1 MLRIEVPLGPEQ
13 WDEAKEE
20 FVLPPVQVL
29 LLEHSL
35 VSLSKWESKWL
46 KPFFSRKEKTTEE
59 LRSYIQMMVVTPNVQ
74 PEVYDHLTDENIR
87 DIETYI
93 DAPMTATTFSKDK
106 SGAQNREIVTA
117 EIIYYWMI
125 AHQIPVKFE
134 RWHINRLLT
143 LIRVCNEKNAPKKK
157 RGRDSTARKYAAMN
171 AARRAKYNS
180 KG

>member
-1 MLRIEVPLGPEQ
+1 MLRIEVPLGPEK

-20 FVLPPVQVL
+20 FILPPVQVL

-35 VSLSKWESKWL
+35 VSLSKWESTWL
-46 KPFFSRKEKTTEE
+46 KPFFSRKGKTAEE
-59 LRSYIQMMVVTPNVQ
+59 LLSYIKMMVVTPNVP

-87 DIETYI
+87 DIEAYI

-106 SGAQNREIVTA
+106 NGRQNREIITA

-125 AHQIPVKFE
+125 AHNIPDRFDK
-134 RWHINRLLT
+134 WHINRLLT

-157 RGRDSTARKYAAMN
+157 RSSDSTARKYAAMN